1 MSEVVTIG
9 GATLYLGDALEILP
23 EIGGAN
29 AVVTDMPYLLT
40 MGGYRES
47 SDVNIKRWRVAH
59 GYKNDGAIVH
69 CEIGWADM
77 MLPVYAAL
85 ADSADAYFMAND
97 KNLFA
102 CHAAAVAAG
111 FKLHNVLGWD
121 KRTATPNR
129 WYMKNV
135 EYVAYMFKGCARTIN
150 DCSVKQLIRYPNPVN
165 KSHPTEKPA
174 ALMAQ
179 YVTQSTAK
187 GELVLDPFMGSG
199 STGVACRRHGRRFIG
214 IEIDRQHFD
223 TACRR
228 IDDACNL
235 DGFFADQQ
243 LEVAR

>member
-1 MSEVVTIG
+1 MTEVVTIG
-9 GATLYLGDALEILP
+9 DATLYHGDALEILNDVS
-23 EIGGAN
+23 GAD
-29 AVVTDMPYLLT
+29 ACVTDAPYLLI

-69 CEIGWADM
+69 CEIGWSDLM
-77 MLPVYAAL
+77 RPIFAAL
-85 ADSADAYFMAND
+85 GVDADAYFMAND

-102 CHAAAVAAG
+102 CHAAAVEAG
-111 FKLHNVLGWD
+111 FKLHNLLAWD

-135 EYVAYMFKGCARTIN
+135 EYVAYMYKGRARTIN
-150 DCSVKQLIRYPNPVN
+150 DCSAKQMIRYPNPVN

-179 YVTQSTAK
+179 YVTQSTDP
-187 GELVLDPFMGSG
+187 GGLVLDPFMGSG
-199 STGVACRRHGRRFIG
+199 STGVACRRHGRKFIG

-235 DGFFADQQ
+235 EGLFGDQR